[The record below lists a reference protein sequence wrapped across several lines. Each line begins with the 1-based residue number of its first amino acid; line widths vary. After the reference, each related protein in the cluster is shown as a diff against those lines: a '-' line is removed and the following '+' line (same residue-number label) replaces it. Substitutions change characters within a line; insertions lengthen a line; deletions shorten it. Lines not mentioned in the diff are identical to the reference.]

1 MPEAPK
7 LAKLILIMRATN
19 ARAFKI
25 SFQSE
30 GGKKRTRKTPNRDT
44 FYAVL

>member
-1 MPEAPK
+1 MPEVLK

-19 ARAFKI
+19 AKAFKI

-30 GGKKRTRKTPNRDT
+30 GGKKRTTKAANRDT
-44 FYAVL
+44 FHAVF